1 MRKATALVLT
11 VLLTSPPVNLASGPS
26 KGVVQGVVSVDGRP
40 LSGADVTFVDLNSG
54 GIQKTRS
61 ADGGAFELQV
71 PAGDY
76 VVTTKSKKGVSVSEG
91 PTRVAVG
98 AGQIASLRLDLTAS
112 PVFPQAQEQQPPDQQ
127 GAPVAIN
134 HSAVGC
140 FVAGEF
146 PLLDAGIEPM
156 DKVSRA
162 RVYFKSAKGT
172 DYFYVEMGP
181 QESRFFGK
189 LPKPKIEASPIL
201 YYLQAVSSDFG
212 EAQTPE
218 VSVIV
223 VEKREDCEDRVI
235 AAYGPPGPVQV
246 FSAATGSVA
255 APVGFAAG
263 GLALTAGTIALI
275 IGGAAAVGVGGGIII
290 DNPTPVPTPTPEPTP
305 VPTPTPEPTA
315 KPPSPPP
322 TPEPTPVPTPRP
334 PSFSR

>member
-1 MRKATALVLT
+1 MRKATALVLA
-11 VLLTSPPVNLASGPS
+11 VFLTSPPLNLISGPS

-40 LSGADVTFVDLNSG
+40 LSGADVTLVDLHSG
-54 GIQKTRS
+54 GIQKARS
-61 ADGGAFELQV
+61 SGGGAFELEV
-71 PAGDY
+71 PAGEY
-76 VVTTKSKKGVSVSEG
+76 VVATTSRKGISVSEG

-98 AGQIASLRLDLTAS
+98 AGQVASLRLDLTS
-112 PVFPQAQEQQPPDQQ
+112 LPVAPQAPQQQPPSDQA

-134 HSAVGC
+134 HQAVGC

-146 PLLDAGIEPM
+146 PLLDAAIEPP

-181 QESRFFGK
+181 QEGRFFGK

-223 VEKREDCEDRVI
+223 VEKKEDCEDRVI

-246 FSAATGSVA
+246 FSAATGSLA
-255 APVGFAAG
+255 TPVGFAAG

-290 DNPTPVPTPTPEPTP
+290 DNPTPLPTPIPTPTPT
-305 VPTPTPEPTA
+305 PTPTPPEPTP
-315 KPPSPPP
+315 KPSP
-322 TPEPTPVPTPRP
+322 TVEPTPVPTPRP